1 MLLFLLMIQRNYKIK
16 NEQKVPQKAVIIKKF
31 QKITTKRVISFCTII
46 MPKIHKNNSMILR
59 KRIVAVQKFTSRVYY
74 KFMPNLYDNKKNNP
88 ILFIMINS

>member
-46 MPKIHKNNSMILR
+46 IRLGNLGS
-59 KRIVAVQKFTSRVYY
+59 KRQMFPTGIC
-74 KFMPNLYDNKKNNP
+74 
-88 ILFIMINS
+88 